1 MAVETTALPFGC
13 ELGCGDD
20 SLGNKSQRRSGRL
33 VFFGGS
39 GTGLVIFGVL
49 VHLPEI
55 VKLGISENIFD
66 AQHRGHH
73 GVILI
78 VVLVHAV
85 AANEMEA
92 RITDIKFFTKP
103 TPPSSTSPS
112 RVRPILISSRLAS
125 SISSSSFESQSPSCS
140 KQKYSSP

>member
-1 MAVETTALPFGC
+1 M
-13 ELGCGDD
+13 
-20 SLGNKSQRRSGRL
+20 
-33 VFFGGS
+33 
-39 GTGLVIFGVL
+39 IFGVL

-85 AANEMEA
+85 AANEMEV
-92 RITDIKFFTKP
+92 RITDIKFFTNRGDVA
-103 TPPSSTSPS
+103 
-112 RVRPILISSRLAS
+112 RVIVVVNRICFFLPNDAS
-125 SISSSSFESQSPSCS
+125 IDHVAFQGKTNLDQLTLSQLD
-140 KQKYSSP
+140 